1 MSSRDMASV
10 EHLRRRITVDAINE
24 WDAMRQFYSQVAVDF
39 QRLESDEFHDLTDVF
54 DHCPKGTDIYI
65 DQVHCSDKGYD
76 IIAKRI
82 AEDILK
88 QEAHMSGCGSER
100 QSLLPGQERAE
111 GEYGTDKVPPE
122 DNR

>member
-10 EHLRRRITVDAINE
+10 EHLRRRITVDGINE
-24 WDAMRQFYSQVAVDF
+24 WDAMRQFYSQVAVDLR
-39 QRLESDEFHDLTDVF
+39 RLESGEFHDLTDVF
-54 DHCPKGTDIYI
+54 DHCPEETDIYI

-88 QEAHMSGCGSER
+88 QEGHMSGCGSKR
-100 QSLLPGQERAE
+100 QSLLPEQEQAE